1 MKNQTFLGIFLAL
14 IGIIG
19 LIVGLV
25 TGHFTDSV
33 TQMVLYILPL
43 ALGVLMIVID
53 QIGQRKK

>member
-14 IGIIG
+14 IGILG
-19 LIVGLV
+19 LVVGLA

-43 ALGVLMIVID
+43 ALGVLMVVID